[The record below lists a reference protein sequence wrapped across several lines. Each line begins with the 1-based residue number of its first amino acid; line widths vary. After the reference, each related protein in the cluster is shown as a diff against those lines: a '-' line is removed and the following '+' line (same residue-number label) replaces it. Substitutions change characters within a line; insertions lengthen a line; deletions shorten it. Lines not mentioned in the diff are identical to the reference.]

1 MSITIK
7 DVAKEAGVSIATVS
21 KVINGKPSIT
31 EATRLRVLEVIKRL
45 NYHPCA
51 QASNFARKCSDNI
64 IFLAVAEPLTAF
76 HNPHMFEIMC
86 GAQNIVHEKEFN
98 FSFLGVQDKETACL
112 EVANIIGR
120 RLADGILIHG
130 SSTSRSLVDLLV
142 KTGFPHVIIGRPP
155 FSNTACW
162 IDINNH
168 VSGHLATEYL
178 AKCGYTH
185 IAFIGGP
192 QSDEISRHR
201 FQGFASSM
209 RILGL
214 DVLESCIKYGTYS
227 KQSGYKM
234 MEELLRGSYLP
245 DAVICEDNKIAMGA
259 ASAIRKRGM
268 KIPDDIGLI
277 TFDDYPL
284 SQLIDPPLTVVDINV
299 NKMGQQAA
307 QILMKKIKN
316 PTLNMQSFTTVPELI
331 IRSSTRNMKTDTVQ
345 SFQ

>member
-1 MSITIK
+1 MALTIN

-21 KVINGKPSIT
+21 KVINGKPSIS
-31 EATRLRVLEVIKRL
+31 EQTRLHVLEVIKRL
-45 NYHPCA
+45 NYHPNA
-51 QASNFARKCSDNI
+51 QASNFARERSDNI
-64 IFLAVAEPLTAF
+64 IFLAVTEPLTAF

-86 GAQNIVHEKEFN
+86 GAQNIVHEKNFN
-98 FSFLGVQDKETACL
+98 FSFLGVQDKDTACQK
-112 EVANIIGR
+112 ASNIIGR
-120 RLADGILIHG
+120 RAADGILVHG
-130 SSTSRSLVDLLV
+130 SSTSRSLVELLV

-178 AKCGYTH
+178 TKCGYTH

-201 FQGFASSM
+201 LQGFVSSM
-209 RILGL
+209 RIFGL
-214 DVLESCIKYGTYS
+214 NVPESSIKYGTYS
-227 KQSGYKM
+227 KQSGFEM
-234 MEELLRGSYLP
+234 MEELLRGSFLP

-268 KIPDDIGLI
+268 NIPDDIGLI

-307 QILMKKIKN
+307 GFLIGYV
-316 PTLNMQSFTTVPELI
+316 TTN
-331 IRSSTRNMKTDTVQ
+331 S
-345 SFQ
+345 

>member
-1 MSITIK
+1 MALTIN

-21 KVINGKPSIT
+21 KVINGKPSIS
-31 EATRLRVLEVIKRL
+31 EQTRLHVLEVIKRL
-45 NYHPCA
+45 NYHPNA
-51 QASNFARKCSDNI
+51 QASNFARERSDNI
-64 IFLAVAEPLTAF
+64 IFLAVTEPLTAF

-86 GAQNIVHEKEFN
+86 GAQNIVHEKNFN
-98 FSFLGVQDKETACL
+98 FSFLGVQDKDTACQK
-112 EVANIIGR
+112 ASNIIGR
-120 RLADGILIHG
+120 RAADGILVHG
-130 SSTSRSLVDLLV
+130 SSTSRSLVELLV

-178 AKCGYTH
+178 TKCGYTH

-201 FQGFASSM
+201 LQGFVSSM
-209 RILGL
+209 RIFGL
-214 DVLESCIKYGTYS
+214 NVPESSIKYGTYG
-227 KQSGYKM
+227 KQSGFEM
-234 MEELLRGSYLP
+234 MEELLRGSFLP

-268 KIPDDIGLI
+268 NIPDDIGLI

-307 QILMKKIKN
+307 GFLIKKIRN
-316 PTLNMQSFTTVPELI
+316 PSLNMQSFTTVPELI
-331 IRSSTRNMKTDTVQ
+331 IRSSTRNIKNSTIP
-345 SFQ
+345 

>member
-1 MSITIK
+1 MALTIN

-21 KVINGKPSIT
+21 KVINGKPSIS
-31 EATRLRVLEVIKRL
+31 EQTRLHVLEVIKRL
-45 NYHPCA
+45 NYHPNA
-51 QASNFARKCSDNI
+51 QASNFARERSDNI
-64 IFLAVAEPLTAF
+64 IFLAVTEPLTAF

-86 GAQNIVHEKEFN
+86 GAQNIVHEKNFN
-98 FSFLGVQDKETACL
+98 FSFLGVQDKDTACQK
-112 EVANIIGR
+112 ASNIIGR
-120 RLADGILIHG
+120 RAADGILVHG
-130 SSTSRSLVDLLV
+130 SSTSRSLVELLV

-178 AKCGYTH
+178 TKCGYTH

-201 FQGFASSM
+201 LQGFVSSM
-209 RILGL
+209 RIFGL
-214 DVLESCIKYGTYS
+214 NVPESSIKYGTYS
-227 KQSGYKM
+227 KQSGFEM
-234 MEELLRGSYLP
+234 MEELLRGSFLP

-268 KIPDDIGLI
+268 NIPDDIGLI

-307 QILMKKIKN
+307 GFLIKKIRN
-316 PTLNMQSFTTVPELI
+316 PSLNMQSFTTVPELI
-331 IRSSTRNMKTDTVQ
+331 IQSSTRNIKNSTIP
-345 SFQ
+345 

>member
-1 MSITIK
+1 MALTIN

-21 KVINGKPSIT
+21 KVINGKPSIS
-31 EATRLRVLEVIKRL
+31 EQTRLHVLEVIKRL
-45 NYHPCA
+45 NYHPNA
-51 QASNFARKCSDNI
+51 QASNFARERSDNI
-64 IFLAVAEPLTAF
+64 IFLAVTEPLTAF

-86 GAQNIVHEKEFN
+86 GAQNIVHEKNFN
-98 FSFLGVQDKETACL
+98 FSFLGVQDKDTACQK
-112 EVANIIGR
+112 ASNIIGR
-120 RLADGILIHG
+120 RAADGILVHG
-130 SSTSRSLVDLLV
+130 SSTSRSLVELLV

-168 VSGHLATEYL
+168 VSGHLAPEYL
-178 AKCGYTH
+178 TKCGYTH

-201 FQGFASSM
+201 LQGFVSSM
-209 RILGL
+209 RIFGL
-214 DVLESCIKYGTYS
+214 NVPESSIKYGTYS
-227 KQSGYKM
+227 KQSGFEM
-234 MEELLRGSYLP
+234 MEELLRGSFLP

-268 KIPDDIGLI
+268 NIPDDIGLI

-307 QILMKKIKN
+307 GFLIKKIRN
-316 PTLNMQSFTTVPELI
+316 PSLNMQSFTTVPELI
-331 IRSSTRNMKTDTVQ
+331 IRSSTRNIKNSTIP
-345 SFQ
+345 